1 MGRSGRG
8 LNRMRLALDRVVP
21 FPRDSVFA
29 WWTDFREDDH
39 QHPNSPARST
49 RLILRRSGKKIGSG
63 DRSTRPA
70 PVTIDEHVTLNPPTG
85 YSVAARYPGA
95 DVRYAYRFSAEGDGT
110 QVTLDVD
117 IRPRHIGRILVPVAA
132 AWWRRYTE
140 RDLDF
145 HLRAMATDLSASA
158 SASRVAIGR
167 RRSPLPPGR
176 ACDTPRRLSGEGP
189 PAPARL
195 GCPRGRRDL
204 SRASSS
210 DSERTHRNSHSLRL
224 AVES

>member
-1 MGRSGRG
+1 MGRGGRG

-29 WWTDFREDDH
+29 WWSDFREDDH
-39 QHPNSPARST
+39 QHPSSPARST
-49 RLILRRSGKKIGSG
+49 RLILRRSGNEIWLR
-63 DRSTRPA
+63 DRATRPA
-70 PVTIDEHVTLNPPTG
+70 PVTIEEHVTLDPPNG

-145 HLRAMATDLSASA
+145 HLRAMATDLSSSA

-167 RRSPLPPGR
+167 GQ
-176 ACDTPRRLSGEGP
+176 
-189 PAPARL
+189 
-195 GCPRGRRDL
+195 
-204 SRASSS
+204 SR
-210 DSERTHRNSHSLRL
+210 
-224 AVES
+224 

>member
-1 MGRSGRG
+1 MRRGGRG
-8 LNRMRLALDRVVP
+8 LKQMRFALDRVVP
-21 FPRDSVFA
+21 FPRGSVFA

-49 RLILRRSGKKIGSG
+49 RLILRRSGNEIWLR
-63 DRSTRPA
+63 DRATRPA
-70 PVTIDEHVTLNPPTG
+70 PVTIDEHVTLDPPNG

-167 RRSPLPPGR
+167 GRSR
-176 ACDTPRRLSGEGP
+176 
-189 PAPARL
+189 
-195 GCPRGRRDL
+195 
-204 SRASSS
+204 
-210 DSERTHRNSHSLRL
+210 
-224 AVES
+224 